1 MTAAH
6 SEADASTFVTGIG
19 MPGSTSS
26 ASATTRSAM
35 GKLLPNTNGSA
46 DDQAP
51 LVLPAATI
59 ATPRQHL
66 HKIAGAI
73 EMQVDDVTIL

>member
-1 MTAAH
+1 
-6 SEADASTFVTGIG
+6 
-19 MPGSTSS
+19 
-26 ASATTRSAM
+26 M